1 MAKLTETADIRD
13 EMTERQSPDDGGA
26 REAGCEAGAGEVA
39 TGEPGTGAMA
49 NGDVTI
55 GETAIDETVSGDVVA
70 REVATDEAGT
80 STVAS
85 EMTGGVVGS
94 GGRAIRRFALGALPA
109 AGVTT
114 GLFLAMA
121 GLIAVD
127 FKPAEAET
135 TRLIGTITP
144 TPIEETEI
152 KRGSKPKL
160 IETANKPPPPPRL
173 TASKSEVDLPVLD
186 FPPVLPKID
195 HGPVGELIGSPVVYS
210 EQQVLPIRPPLVT
223 YPRPAIDR
231 GIEGECSVSM
241 DVSAKG
247 RPYNVVAVCTDSVF
261 EREAVRAVSRVE
273 FRPRL
278 MDGVAVERRNVIYPL
293 SFSLQ

>member
-13 EMTERQSPDDGGA
+13 EMTGRPSLDDGGTCETGIGE
-26 REAGCEAGAGEVA
+26 EAGREAGAGEVA
-39 TGEPGTGAMA
+39 TDEPGTGAVA
-49 NGDVTI
+49 NGDATI
-55 GETAIDETVSGDVVA
+55 GETVTNETATGDTAIYE
-70 REVATDEAGT
+70 ATG
-80 STVAS
+80 
-85 EMTGGVVGS
+85 EMTGGVVGR

-109 AGVTT
+109 AGVTA

-144 TPIEETEI
+144 PAIEETEI
-152 KRGSKPKL
+152 KKRPKPKP
-160 IETANKPPPPPRL
+160 IETANQPPPPPRL

-195 HGPVGELIGSPVVYS
+195 HGPVGELIGKPVVYS

-278 MDGVAVERRNVIYPL
+278 IDGVAVERRNVIYPL